1 MQIFVN
7 DPDFIVEDMLK
18 GFTAA
23 HPEVMLSTLN
33 DRVVTL
39 KEKQEKVG
47 VITGGGSGM
56 NQHFSAT

>member
-23 HPEVMLSTLN
+23 HPEVILSPLN

-39 KEKQEKVG
+39 KDKRKSRRHHRRWQW
-47 VITGGGSGM
+47 S
-56 NQHFSAT
+56 